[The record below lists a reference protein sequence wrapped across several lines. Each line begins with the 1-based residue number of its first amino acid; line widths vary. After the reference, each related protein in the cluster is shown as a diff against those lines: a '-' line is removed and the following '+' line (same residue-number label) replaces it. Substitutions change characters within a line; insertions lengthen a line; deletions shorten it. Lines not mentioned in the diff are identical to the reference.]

1 MQPNACNAMSAF
13 HLYTVDQA
21 HADVI
26 HVQLQMPD
34 LVREQAGGGQTLEA
48 SAMLPLNGTLEEV
61 NQLMDDI
68 MAAHTAR
75 AAAKASKKSKNGG
88 TKLPAVPLHS
98 EPAAL
103 DAEQKAGIALAA
115 ANAAEAESRLTSATA
130 GEDMKAAISVL
141 RKKHARSEPLEQ
153 ASAAGIA
160 EAVTSVLGSHP
171 AKKYR
176 AAEHIPDG
184 ANKSIYSSIFI
195 GDRRPAKE
203 TYSCRATSAR
213 GMNMT

>member
-1 MQPNACNAMSAF
+1 M
-13 HLYTVDQA
+13 
-21 HADVI
+21 
-26 HVQLQMPD
+26 QMPD
-34 LVREQAGGGQTLEA
+34 LVRERAGGGQSLEA
-48 SAMLPLNGTLEEV
+48 SALLPLNGTTEEV

-68 MAAHTAR
+68 MAAHAAR
-75 AAAKASKKSKNGG
+75 TAAKASKKSKNGS
-88 TKLPAVPLHS
+88 LRPVQAAPSSQAAVLN
-98 EPAAL
+98 
-103 DAEQKAGIALAA
+103 AEQKAGIALAA

-130 GEDMKAAISVL
+130 AKDLKAAISTL
-141 RKKHARSEPLEQ
+141 PKKHARSEASVQ
-153 ASAAGIA
+153 TSAAGIA
-160 EAVTSVLGSHP
+160 EAVTSVLGAHA

-184 ANKSIYSSIFI
+184 ANKSVYSSIFI